1 MTLGKIG
8 TIWGVDVDKWWKNQI
23 TPKKASNKKAAKGY
37 AADTTTGAVYNSKG
51 ITVAQTGSNG
61 SGGTKGSSGSSGS
74 SGSGGS
80 GGSSGS
86 KSYTT
91 SSGSSSGGG
100 GTTTKTT
107 KKTETY
113 YERTTTKQD
122 TVETTTITYKI
133 TKTNYDSEKKEFVTK
148 TTLDN
153 GTTITDIRLFD
164 NSPNNKFNPTTKGF
178 GLDDLFSE
186 CQWDTSD
193 AKKLKKS
200 KGAALTKNYT
210 KDQFI
215 DAMINNETPTNGS
228 DMTCNNLGIG
238 DDRKE
243 LGRDIGR
250 VVLNNNEF
258 SYIFGS
264 YNDQYIYDP
273 ATDSYVSNNNPRN
286 PEITYVQNDDSSE
299 VTLTYYEDVIRPET
313 NAEWMAR
320 VQNSERPSFAQIYKK
335 LNDDEV
341 INSISI
347 STTSKFRDY
356 MSQVWGTQNEDGTVT
371 PLDLDKEAK
380 NGDAKHVLTLFIDNI
395 TLHEAKHIPLFYPN
409 VRMKFYHSNDKP
421 DDVDTYNLRKIGAVI
436 EYR

>member
-1 MTLGKIG
+1 MGLQQWKQAIKKYTQGAHHAGYTGKQLSNYQKQRAAG
-8 TIWGVDVDKWWKNQI
+8 KSHTTAQQFALNSTSALDNAKNI
-23 TPKKASNKKAAKGY
+23 A
-37 AADTTTGAVYNSKG
+37 NSVSQSF
-51 ITVAQTGSNG
+51 I
-61 SGGTKGSSGSSGS
+61 SSGS
-74 SGSGGS
+74 
-80 GGSSGS
+80 SSGS

-133 TKTNYDSEKKEFVTK
+133 TKTNYDSEKKKFVTK

-153 GTTITDIRLFD
+153 GATITDIRLFD
-164 NSPNNKFNPTTKGF
+164 NSPKNKFNPKTKGI

-193 AKKLKKS
+193 ANKLKKS

-215 DAMINNETPTNGS
+215 DAMINNKTPTNGS

-264 YNDQYIYDP
+264 HNDQYIYDP

-286 PEITYVQNDDSSE
+286 PEIKYTQNDDSSE
-299 VTLTYYEDVIRPET
+299 VTLTYYEDIIRPET

>member
-1 MTLGKIG
+1 MATLQQWKQALKKYTQGAHHAGYTSKQLSNYQNQRAAGKSHTAAQQAVLNSASALNSAKNIAKSVG
-8 TIWGVDVDKWWKNQI
+8 QGV
-23 TPKKASNKKAAKGY
+23 AL
-37 AADTTTGAVYNSKG
+37 
-51 ITVAQTGSNG
+51 
-61 SGGTKGSSGSSGS
+61 GGRRIYTK
-74 SGSGGS
+74 
-80 GGSSGS
+80 
-86 KSYTT
+86 T
-91 SSGSSSGGG
+91 SGSSSGGG

-133 TKTNYDSEKKEFVTK
+133 TKNDK

-153 GTTITDIRLFD
+153 GTTITDIHLFD
-164 NSPNNKFNPTTKGF
+164 KDPDNKFNPQTNGI

-186 CQWDTSD
+186 CKWDTTNP
-193 AKKLKKS
+193 AES

-210 KDQFI
+210 EAEFKAAI
-215 DAMINNETPTNGS
+215 INTETPTNGS
-228 DMTCNNLGIG
+228 EATENNIG
-238 DDRKE
+238 DD
-243 LGRDIGR
+243 GRDIGR

-264 YNDQYIYDP
+264 YNDAYIYDP

-286 PEITYVQNDDSSE
+286 PEIKYVQNDDSSE
-299 VTLTYYEDVIRPET
+299 VTLTYYEDIIRPET
-313 NAEWMAR
+313 NSEWMAR

-371 PLDLDKEAK
+371 PLDLDKEAI

>member
-8 TIWGVDVDKWWKNQI
+8 KFTGFNTGFMTWLDKVTGN
-23 TPKKASNKKAAKGY
+23 KKASNKKAAKGY
-37 AADTTTGAVYNSKG
+37 AADATTGAVYNSKG
-51 ITVAQTGSNG
+51 ITVPQTGSDG
-61 SGGTKGSSGSSGS
+61 SGGTKGSNGSSGS
-74 SGSGGS
+74 SGSGK
-80 GGSSGS
+80 SSSS

-133 TKTNYDSEKKEFVTK
+133 AKTNYDSEKKEFVTK

-164 NSPNNKFNPTTKGF
+164 KDPDNKFNPQTNGI

-186 CQWDTSD
+186 CKWDTKD
-193 AKKLKKS
+193 PKES

-210 KDQFI
+210 EAEFKAAI
-215 DAMINNETPTNGS
+215 INTETPTNGS
-228 DMTCNNLGIG
+228 EETENNIG
-238 DDRKE
+238 DD
-243 LGRDIGR
+243 GRDIGR

-264 YNDQYIYDP
+264 YNDAYIYDP

-286 PEITYVQNDDSSE
+286 PEIKYRQNDDSSE

-313 NAEWMAR
+313 NGEWMAR

>member
-1 MTLGKIG
+1 MATLQQWQQALKKYTQGAHHAGYTSKQLSNYQNQRAAGKSH
-8 TIWGVDVDKWWKNQI
+8 TAAQQSALNSTSALDLAKNI
-23 TPKKASNKKAAKGY
+23 A
-37 AADTTTGAVYNSKG
+37 NSVG
-51 ITVAQTGSNG
+51 QSLT
-61 SGGTKGSSGSSGS
+61 SSSS
-74 SGSGGS
+74 
-80 GGSSGS
+80 SSGS

-100 GTTTKTT
+100 GTSTKTT

-113 YERTTTKQD
+113 YERTTTTQD

-133 TKTNYDSEKKEFVTK
+133 TKNNK
-148 TTLDN
+148 TTLDD
-153 GTTITDIRLFD
+153 GSTITDIRLFD
-164 NSPNNKFNPTTKGF
+164 KNPDNKFAPKTKGI

-186 CQWDTSD
+186 CKWDTKNL
-193 AKKLKKS
+193 AEN

-210 KDQFI
+210 KDEFEAAI
-215 DAMINNETPTNGS
+215 INSETPTNGS
-228 DMTCNNLGIG
+228 EMTENNIG
-238 DDRKE
+238 ND
-243 LGRDIGR
+243 GRDIGR
-250 VVLNNNEF
+250 IVLNNNEF

-264 YNDQYIYDP
+264 YNDNYIYDP
-273 ATDSYVSNNNPRN
+273 ATDSYVTNTEPRN
-286 PEITYVQNDDSSE
+286 PKISYVNNDSSCE
-299 VTLTYYEDVIRPET
+299 VTLEYYEDIIRPET
-313 NAEWMAR
+313 NTEWMGR
-320 VQNSERPSFAQIYKK
+320 VKNNERPSFAQIYKK

-356 MSQVWGTQNEDGTVT
+356 MSQVWGTVNEDGSIT
-371 PLDLDKEAK
+371 PLDLDAEAK

-409 VRMKFYHSNDKP
+409 VRMKFYHSNNRP

>member
-1 MTLGKIG
+1 MAKQTGWYKGEWHGLGTG
-8 TIWGVDVDKWWKNQI
+8 FNTWLDSVVGN
-23 TPKKASNKKAAKGY
+23 KKTSNKKATKGY

-61 SGGTKGSSGSSGS
+61 SGGTKGSSGSG
-74 SGSGGS
+74 GSGGS
-80 GGSSGS
+80 GGS

-133 TKTNYDSEKKEFVTK
+133 TKNNK

-164 NSPNNKFNPTTKGF
+164 KDPDNKFNPQTNGI

-186 CQWDTSD
+186 CKWDTKDS
-193 AKKLKKS
+193 KES

-210 KDQFI
+210 EAEFKAAI
-215 DAMINNETPTNGS
+215 INTETPTNGS
-228 DMTCNNLGIG
+228 EKTENNIG
-238 DDRKE
+238 DD
-243 LGRDIGR
+243 GRDIGR

-264 YNDQYIYDP
+264 YNDAYIYDP

-286 PEITYVQNDDSSE
+286 PAIKYLQNDDSSE
-299 VTLTYYEDVIRPET
+299 VTLTYYEDIIRPET

>member
-1 MTLGKIG
+1 MASLQQWLQAGKYYLSG
-8 TIWGVDVDKWWKNQI
+8 SFQKDQLTKQRANTNARYGKTTYDNHSSEAKAANEANL
-23 TPKKASNKKAAKGY
+23 KASGWVK
-37 AADTTTGAVYNSKG
+37 NSD
-51 ITVAQTGSNG
+51 GSW
-61 SGGTKGSSGSSGS
+61 STPTSS
-74 SGSGGS
+74 
-80 GGSSGS
+80 GSSGS

-133 TKTNYDSEKKEFVTK
+133 TKNDK

-164 NSPNNKFNPTTKGF
+164 TDPDNKFNPQTNGI

-186 CQWDTSD
+186 CKWDTTNP
-193 AKKLKKS
+193 AES

-210 KDQFI
+210 EAEFKAAI
-215 DAMINNETPTNGS
+215 INTETPTNGS
-228 DMTCNNLGIG
+228 EATENNIG
-238 DDRKE
+238 DD
-243 LGRDIGR
+243 GRDIGR

-264 YNDQYIYDP
+264 YNDAYIYDP

-286 PEITYVQNDDSSE
+286 PEIKYVQNDDLSE
-299 VTLTYYEDVIRPET
+299 VTLTYYEDIIRPET
-313 NAEWMAR
+313 NGEWMAR

-347 STTSKFRDY
+347 STTSKDY